1 MVVQLLAQDVRAGG
15 DGIQRRGGKSP
26 HNLAN
31 REEGLLLVTYS
42 LYCSQAKQKTTCALL
57 SALCPCP
64 PGLLVR

>member
-1 MVVQLLAQDVRAGG
+1 MGFREGG
-15 DGIQRRGGKSP
+15 QKYP

>member
-1 MVVQLLAQDVRAGG
+1 MGFREGG
-15 DGIQRRGGKSP
+15 QKSP